1 MREIKFNLY
10 APCNGG
16 MRRYVVTGIKY
27 KRYGERD
34 ISEVYIGDSSIDG
47 EYLKTGEAHLVQY
60 TGLLD
65 RNGKEIYE
73 GDIVE
78 YYEPNY
84 DSSGGLIDYNTD
96 YLVVKWNDVSNGF
109 DLILDLYI
117 QPRVIGNI
125 YENPELLK

>member
-1 MREIKFNLY
+1 MREIKFKYVITHESGDVVIHDKYDVYMMLDGVLY
-10 APCNGG
+10 DSNHDKVNGFP
-16 MRRYVVTGIKY
+16 I
-27 KRYGERD
+27 
-34 ISEVYIGDSSIDG
+34 
-47 EYLKTGEAHLVQY
+47 QY

-73 GDIVE
+73 GDIIE

-84 DSSGGLIDYNTD
+84 DSSGGLIDYNAD

-125 YENPELLK
+125 YENPNLVK